1 MYQLELHYFQLLL
14 LGLYPTLANQIHE
27 THLSLVLNTCIR
39 RQTNN
44 NLEQENRG
52 HSGQGCRWRR
62 KVS

>member
-14 LGLYPTLANQIHE
+14 LGLYPMLANQIHE
-27 THLSLVLNTCIR
+27 THLSLVLTTCIR

-52 HSGQGCRWRR
+52 HSG
-62 KVS
+62 